1 MVVNVDKGEKIKIEI
16 DFIGNE
22 NYQIKL
28 YVKTPNKKKLLS
40 YTESIEIH
48 KGKIQNRFRESDCL
62 LKKRIETQE
71 YFLIPLL
78 ILKMRTHCLSKLM

>member
-1 MVVNVDKGEKIKIEI
+1 MLIKVKNKIAEI

-22 NYQIKL
+22 KLSDKL
-28 YVKTPNKKKLLS
+28 YVKQWKTPKKLLS

-62 LKKRIETQE
+62 TKKRI
-71 YFLIPLL
+71 
-78 ILKMRTHCLSKLM
+78 